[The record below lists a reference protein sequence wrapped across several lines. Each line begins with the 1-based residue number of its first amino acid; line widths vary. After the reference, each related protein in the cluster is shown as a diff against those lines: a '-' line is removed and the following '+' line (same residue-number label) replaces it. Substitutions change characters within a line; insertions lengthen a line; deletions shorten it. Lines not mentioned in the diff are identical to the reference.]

1 MKAGDLVQFT
11 ETGYLGTIVDTSRDF
26 GEYAVIWIHG
36 DVLFNNP
43 THMSLKMLN
52 RTSELISESR

>member
-1 MKAGDLVQFT
+1 MKVGDLVQFT

-26 GEYAVIWIHG
+26 GEYAVIWVHG
-36 DVLFNNP
+36 DTPFKNP
-43 THMSLKMLN
+43 THMSLKMLA

>member
-43 THMSLKMLN
+43 THMSLKMLA